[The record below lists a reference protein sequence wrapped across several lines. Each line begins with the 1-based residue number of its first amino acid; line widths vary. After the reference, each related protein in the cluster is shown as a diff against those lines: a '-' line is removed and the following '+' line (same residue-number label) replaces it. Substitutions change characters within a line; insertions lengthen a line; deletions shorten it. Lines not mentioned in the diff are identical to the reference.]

1 MENGKHKQLQQTCV
15 TGAAY
20 SVKLN
25 YLVYL

>member
-1 MENGKHKQLQQTCV
+1 MENGKRKQLQQTCV
-15 TGAAY
+15 IGAAY